1 MRQQVLQIVC
11 IVVLI
16 AGTAF
21 ADGPGAGGV
30 IGQGD
35 GNQACQEC
43 SKDTQYAYC
52 DPGTPGYWASCQG
65 GQICYWDGAQGWKC
79 EPDCGGT
86 RCYFV

>member
-1 MRQQVLQIVC
+1 MVC
-11 IVVLI
+11 IVVLV

-21 ADGPGAGGV
+21 ADGPQEGG
-30 IGQGD
+30 ISGQGESY
-35 GNQACQEC
+35 ACQEC

-52 DPGTPGYWASCQG
+52 DPSNPGYWANCKG
-65 GQICYWDGAQGWKC
+65 GQICYWDAMRGWLC